1 MERRRYKRYN
11 ARNNSV
17 ILSKGN
23 SYAGSIQNV
32 SKEGLAYIMST
43 FIEALE
49 DLLPE
54 EKIKLIILTPSG
66 ETLNLDCE
74 IRWTKEHCEKE
85 NFCIG
90 HQFSS

>member
-49 DLLPE
+49 DQKKKLNSLFLLPQV
-54 EKIKLIILTPSG
+54 K
-66 ETLNLDCE
+66 
-74 IRWTKEHCEKE
+74 H
-85 NFCIG
+85 
-90 HQFSS
+90 